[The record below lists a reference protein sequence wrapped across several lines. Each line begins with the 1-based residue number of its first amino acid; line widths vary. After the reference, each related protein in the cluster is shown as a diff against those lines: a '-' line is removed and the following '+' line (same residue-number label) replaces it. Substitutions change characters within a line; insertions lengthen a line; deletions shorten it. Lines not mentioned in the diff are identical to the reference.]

1 MQTDRGTKFIWKT
14 SRRAVATAAA
24 TTIVLSACRIHWN
37 HSVSSSR
44 ATATAMGAAEQQQ
57 QQSNSNSN
65 GSSRA
70 TATAMAAASA
80 TISVVARATLV
91 AATA

>member
-57 QQSNSNSN
+57 QQSNSN
-65 GSSRA
+65 GSSRE